1 MGTMNWEGK
10 KERRKVLQASSFSP
24 PPPFAS
30 GRRPQK
36 DEMGMARTKRAA
48 DLRFAQLR
56 LQKAQRDIAQEGPPF
71 SASGSPQGAREGGGE
86 PAFPPGVPGS
96 LSGSPPGAR
105 KLPAG
110 VDGAPGGS
118 RLIRPWQPV
127 RGSRRQSFRGP
138 IRGPPRAT
146 AGSHHRSSGPIRPQD
161 SGPKGGRGRARPR
174 ASPLTPQRFRL
185 QLGFG
190 GFIIWMILSLF
201 GDVSFP

>member
-24 PPPFAS
+24 PPPRLQVAEDH
-30 GRRPQK
+30 K
-36 DEMGMARTKRAA
+36 RTKRAWRA
-48 DLRFAQLR
+48 RNGQQTYSLRNCAYRKRNGTLR
-56 LQKAQRDIAQEGPPF
+56 RRYPPFRRPGPPSGPQEGAGHP
-71 SASGSPQGAREGGGE
+71 RL
-86 PAFPPGVPGS
+86 PPGVPGS

-105 KLPAG
+105 KLP
-110 VDGAPGGS
+110 PGSMARRGDRS
-118 RLIRPWQPV
+118 IRPWQPG

-146 AGSHHRSSGPIRPQD
+146 AGSLHRFSGPIRPQD

-174 ASPLTPQRFRL
+174 TSPLTPQRFRL

-190 GFIIWMILSLF
+190 GFIIWLILSLF

>member
-1 MGTMNWEGK
+1 MAPGSPTV
-10 KERRKVLQASSFSP
+10 VLS
-24 PPPFAS
+24 
-30 GRRPQK
+30 
-36 DEMGMARTKRAA
+36 RAA
-48 DLRFAQLR
+48 RKLFQWLASNSSPRWPLTVPIFQPGPSRSPGFFLPSWMGRAVGPKGSSAWQVAPGRAPR
-56 LQKAQRDIAQEGPPF
+56 LGHEK
-71 SASGSPQGAREGGGE
+71 GAGHPR
-86 PAFPPGVPGS
+86 FPPGVPGS

-105 KLPAG
+105 KLP
-110 VDGAPGGS
+110 PGSMARRGDRS
-118 RLIRPWQPV
+118 IRPWQPG

-146 AGSHHRSSGPIRPQD
+146 AGSLHRFSGPIRPQD

-190 GFIIWMILSLF
+190 GFIIWLILSLF